1 MTPAKRPRKTVARGR
16 SDLEAA
22 GAMAADL
29 LGDPTSDEM
38 RRLGAHL
45 RSAASASKQRRS
57 LIGKAAIGPGGFAT
71 LVSDQLPEILREV
84 AQEPDL
90 EQPVQLA
97 TLIARRDD
105 QLSALSGAFRD
116 ELSGILPAERL
127 GPFRTHGGIDAWF
140 DVFLAARQIV
150 VTAAGSAA
158 PALIFTS
165 ARPPVRKLGRTT
177 IDIEEGTVWI
187 RGDLLTGGLPAGA
200 YAGVKVTDG
209 SLRTTALITGSG
221 DQLTLPGPL
230 DAELRLELAS
240 DVAAAQPGGCDGAK
254 TSLTLPD
261 AITLTFSG
269 AGVATVGDPGGGT
282 AWGQA
287 FAFDPSLGSWTFCR
301 QLWILVLDYTIGP
314 TQFDPAPIGHDLITF
329 GDAGAITGGG
339 LSLPLVVTSQPQI
352 LGEAARSADW
362 MLRLAGL
369 SARWYE
375 PDPRTHALPD
385 AWLEIASSGVVLA
398 TEAVEPLVPAVSHAY
413 ELWTIAGG
421 TKRLPWRAA
430 YRAPFGL
437 VYRCHVADGEQLLVT
452 GQADVVLDRPVTT
465 NGVPVTTPTTQAAI
479 LLRRF
484 GGVTSALLAALGG
497 PPAVASRFALE
508 NALVWSTNPLLLTV
522 QGVLDEAQ
530 VNAGSAELI
539 LGVYGWVPTLPD
551 PYVSSAVIAGPKE
564 LGRRPRS
571 LLTARVTW
579 AEPDAAMLAFEG
591 SLAGSPELGGRRA
604 SDGEPRPARRSD
616 GSVGVGLT
624 QVAQDRR
631 TFTRSMAREVRSAQA
646 AELERRGRR
655 SEIARQNDRKR
666 LEAVDAALVE
676 FLGAEPGFLLLDVS
690 TNQDLLGVALVSGRE
705 SPGVAV
711 VGPAVGG
718 LPVNGL
724 AVEAPVGGMRVVA
737 LPQVQWEPVRT
748 LDSDQ
753 DIATMGWFP
762 TPLASSTDGGATQI
776 GTRSQRLMPVTP
788 DAALEGTLDAHRG
801 GTPVAIR
808 TTFPFG
814 LIAGIVLQPTDT
826 ADRKAD
832 LYGLTRPDFPA
843 ERSLGGIQ
851 ITAHA
856 EGGRPDDGGIS
867 PTFVGRMHQL
877 LNGVDLTS
885 GVPLGVSVLGETL
898 QPAGSVERIFNDDMA
913 ARPRVPVTRIDLSGY
928 GGSNFSDWNNPF
940 AAFAEAAKVQFELI
954 VGRTALEIVKINS
967 VLHPWGIRVTR
978 SVTIERRPGGGVI
991 RRDSGWQAFTPGLFD
1006 YRYFD
1011 TAANDIVVAPYQFD
1025 AGVFRGLFNVRRIR
1039 PATGAVFNHGSATL
1053 VPYYFDAD
1061 VAFEGLTGRAPAS
1074 GILGWLQ
1081 TSPNGVPASADD
1093 LRELVATQ
1101 GPVGGPLDVWLDFGG
1116 SGLPFRAQRIEVG
1129 LADDSGTPL
1138 FVATARGAPKLPETG
1153 AWSVVVRPVT
1163 GAQPADTAA
1172 TTVAENRGVPY
1183 VRRYPVAYPAGDAT
1197 VFGEPPL
1204 AGAAGA
1210 YRFADAGDLLTPSNP
1225 SNDYGLLQS
1234 TPTHAFLFPRPSVTA
1249 TGTPRIDTG
1258 HRPALADIFARS
1270 TSKGAFP
1277 PVPNTIELTT
1287 GSWSLDVATG
1297 GALALSSIV
1306 TVVGHPTPLQ
1316 LAGTPGHGSRLFYD
1330 GATLRFELDHDRW
1343 EAEFSGLRVWSDIAG
1358 LERLTG
1364 AAMRVVGSTEQR
1376 PQIAEFES
1384 LLLQKIDDILQ
1395 YIPIFGQRGVQGP
1408 IDLAATN
1415 AKHEVKVEAELHYSV
1430 PAKNVLFTPAA
1441 GIQLE
1446 LSVKQ
1451 SAGIDVAT
1459 TLPKAAVTF
1468 GAELEGKVGTV
1479 PFLIVTGE
1487 VSFELTT
1494 VGGTVTEEKLELMA
1508 FVGVGVR
1515 GEIGGFEA
1523 YAFLGAGFVLEWE
1536 VSAGVVKY
1544 GGIVALEASVDLK
1557 VVEVTIR
1564 AELKGLVY
1572 DDAGTTKCDYSGSV
1586 ELEVEIGFFF
1596 SISASYEIS
1605 DTTDF

>member
-1 MTPAKRPRKTVARGR
+1 
-16 SDLEAA
+16 
-22 GAMAADL
+22 
-29 LGDPTSDEM
+29 M

-45 RSAASASKQRRS
+45 RSAATASKQRRS
-57 LIGKAAIGPGGFAT
+57 LIGSAIGPAGFDT
-71 LVSDQLPEILREV
+71 LLSDQLPDILRE
-84 AQEPDL
+84 ATAEPDL
-90 EQPVQLA
+90 EQPEQLA
-97 TLIARRDD
+97 TVIARRDD
-105 QLSALSGAFRD
+105 QLSALSGALTD
-116 ELSGILPAERL
+116 ELSGVLPAERL

-140 DVFLAARQIV
+140 DVFVAARQVV

-165 ARPPVRKLGRTT
+165 ARPPVRKLGRTA

-200 YAGVKVTDG
+200 YAGIKVTDG
-209 SLRTTALITGSG
+209 LLRTTALTTGSG

-230 DAELRLELAS
+230 EAELRLELAS
-240 DVAAAQPGGCDGAK
+240 DVAAAQPGGCDSAN
-254 TSLTLPD
+254 TALTLPD
-261 AITLTFSG
+261 SLMFTFTG
-269 AGVATVGDPGGGT
+269 AGVAVAGGPGGAT
-282 AWGQA
+282 TWGQA
-287 FAFDPSLGSWTFCR
+287 FAFDPSLASWTFCR
-301 QLWILVLDYTIGP
+301 QLWALVLGYTTDP
-314 TQFDPAPIGHDLITF
+314 TQFDAAPIGDDLITC
-329 GDAGAITGGG
+329 GGLGTISGGG

-352 LGEAARSADW
+352 LGEAGRSADW
-362 MLRLAGL
+362 MLSIRGL
-369 SARWYE
+369 IARWYE
-375 PDPRTHALPD
+375 PDPRAHPLPD
-385 AWLEIASSGVVLA
+385 VWLEIGTAGVVLA
-398 TEAVEPLVPAVSHAY
+398 TEAIQPLAPAVGHAY

-437 VYRCHVADGEQLLVT
+437 VYRCNVADGEQLLVT
-452 GQADVVLDRPVTT
+452 GQADVTLDRPVTT
-465 NGVPVTTPTTQAAI
+465 DGVPVMTPTTQAAI

-484 GGVTSALLAALGG
+484 DGVTTALLAALGG
-497 PPAVASRFALE
+497 PTTTVARFALK

-522 QGVLDEAQ
+522 HGVLDEAQ
-530 VNAGSAELI
+530 VNAGSAQLI
-539 LGVYGWVPTLPD
+539 LGVHGWVPTLPD
-551 PYVSSAVIAGPKE
+551 PYVSSAMITGPKE
-564 LGRRPRS
+564 LGRRRRS

-579 AEPDAAMLAFEG
+579 TATDAPTLAFEG
-591 SLAGSPELGGRRA
+591 ALAGSPELGDRRA
-604 SDGEPRPARRSD
+604 SAGEPRPARRKE
-616 GSVGVGLT
+616 GGVGVGLT
-624 QVAQDRR
+624 QVEQDRR
-631 TFTRSMAREVRSAQA
+631 TYTRSMAREVRSAQSD
-646 AELERRGRR
+646 ELDGRGRR
-655 SEIARQNDRKR
+655 SEMARQDDQKR
-666 LEAVDAALVE
+666 LAAVDAALSE
-676 FLGAEPGFLLLDVS
+676 FVDAEPGYVLLDVS

-705 SPGVAV
+705 TPAVAV
-711 VGPAVGG
+711 EGPAVGG

-724 AVEAPVGGMRVVA
+724 AVEAPVGSMRVVA

-748 LDSDQ
+748 LDGDQ

-762 TPLASSTDGGATQI
+762 TPLASATDGGATQI
-776 GTRSQRLMPVTP
+776 GARSQRLTAVIP
-788 DAALEGTLDAHRG
+788 DAALEGTLDAHRD
-801 GTPVAIR
+801 GTAVAIR

-814 LIAGIVLQPTDT
+814 LIAGIILQPTDT

-877 LNGVDLTS
+877 LNGVDLAS
-885 GVPLGVSVLGETL
+885 GVPLGISVLGETL
-898 QPAGSVERIFNDDMA
+898 QPVGSVETIFNSDMA

-1025 AGVFRGLFNVRRIR
+1025 AGVFRGLFNVRSIR
-1039 PATGAVFNHGSATL
+1039 PAPGAVFSRGTTTL

-1061 VAFEGLTGRAPAS
+1061 VAFEGLSGRAPAL

-1081 TSPNGVPASADD
+1081 TSPNGRPALADD
-1093 LRELVATQ
+1093 LRELVTTQ
-1101 GPVGGPLDVWLDFGG
+1101 GPVGGPLDVLLDFGG

-1163 GAQPADTAA
+1163 GATPADTAA
-1172 TTVAENRGVPY
+1172 TTVAESRGVPY

-1204 AGAAGA
+1204 AGTAGP

-1234 TPTHAFLFPRPSVTA
+1234 TPTHAFLFPRPSVA
-1249 TGTPRIDTG
+1249 TTGVPRIDTG
-1258 HRPALADIFARS
+1258 DRPALADIFARS

-1287 GSWSLDVATG
+1287 GSWSLDVGTG

-1330 GATLRFELDHDRW
+1330 GATLRFELAHDRW
-1343 EAEFSGLRVWSDIAG
+1343 EAEFSGLRMWSDIAG

-1364 AAMRVVGSTEQR
+1364 AAMRLVGSTEQR

-1384 LLLQKIDDILQ
+1384 LLLQEIDDILQ
-1395 YIPIFGQRGVQGP
+1395 YIPIFGQRGIQGP

-1430 PAKNVLFTPAA
+1430 PPKNVLFTPAA

-1451 SAGIDVAT
+1451 SAGIDVST

-1487 VSFELTT
+1487 VTFELTT

-1523 YAFLGAGFVLEWE
+1523 YAYLGAGFALEWE

-1586 ELEVEIGFFF
+1586 EIEVEIGFFF
-1596 SISASYEIS
+1596 SIGASYEVS